1 MARRTG
7 VPANGA
13 PRAIARPTPGS
24 DSALRAGPATV
35 AELEQIPGAREA
47 LVRYI
52 QLLQEWAEHSAKKGS
67 SPRDPGENA

>member
-7 VPANGA
+7 VPADGA

-24 DSALRAGPATV
+24 DSALRAGPVTV

-52 QLLQEWAEHSAKKGS
+52 LLLQEWAEQSEKGAS
-67 SPRDPGENA
+67 SLERQRDDT